1 MSSAR
6 TDLVTIYLPSPAFGA
21 DAVFEA
27 EFNLRPMPDQACPG
41 NVAGIVADVFVET
54 LNGER
59 QLSADQGQAILR
71 RIKDELP
78 WSVWDEIAAQAEA
91 NHLDGAAPARA
102 A

>member
-1 MSSAR
+1 MSR
-6 TDLVTIYLPSPAFGA
+6 TDLVTVYLPTPVFGV

-27 EFNLRPMPDQACPG
+27 EINIRPLPDQACPG
-41 NVAGIVADVFVET
+41 NVAGIVADVFVEA
-54 LNGER
+54 LHGER
-59 QLSADQGQAILR
+59 QLSADQGQAVLR

-78 WSVWDEIAAQAEA
+78 WAVWAEIVAKADE